1 MTIINRLLYGVGL
14 SMCLATSVWANN
26 IDEQREH
33 WAVYARGGEVQ
44 LVEATQQMGQLYRRT
59 GNIKV
64 RADWIALLV
73 RQDKRAEALAVCPQ
87 CYPSQYLPDELQN
100 LAKAA
105 RDEKQFEQALALYQE
120 LQRRDPSLKIGVL
133 GGALTAV
140 DMGNMALAGQQ
151 IQTYYELFGEDTD
164 ILMARAYL
172 GSQSQSPEEQL
183 AALQKR
189 VADNSDDKEAVLQ
202 LYRLA
207 AAGRDLD
214 TQEKLI
220 SRHRKFFTDNDRLWL
235 QEAKAAALLR
245 DGRANNDIRQLNRA
259 YEGLSKVI
267 EKSEAGSELF
277 VQAKRDRMEALIAL
291 GRDREALDD
300 YNDLMQVGGRQPAQV
315 QEQYVQALAMN
326 DKPTTAKSLN
336 LVPNELQDPNKPKVL
351 FDALGNPIP
360 PLDAST
366 AAMATQGSPAHYNPT
381 AVRSLQF
388 KVLPPILQ
396 R

>member
-1 MTIINRLLYGVGL
+1 
-14 SMCLATSVWANN
+14 
-26 IDEQREH
+26 
-33 WAVYARGGEVQ
+33 
-44 LVEATQQMGQLYRRT
+44 
-59 GNIKV
+59 
-64 RADWIALLV
+64 
-73 RQDKRAEALAVCPQ
+73 
-87 CYPSQYLPDELQN
+87 
-100 LAKAA
+100 
-105 RDEKQFEQALALYQE
+105 
-120 LQRRDPSLKIGVL
+120 
-133 GGALTAV
+133 
-140 DMGNMALAGQQ
+140 MALAGQQ

>member
-1 MTIINRLLYGVGL
+1 MTIIRRLSYSVA
-14 SMCLATSVWANN
+14 LALCWAAPVWADSV
-26 IDEQREH
+26 DEQRER
-33 WAVYARGGEVQ
+33 WAVHARGGEAQ
-44 LVEATQQMGQLYRRT
+44 LAEAAQQMGKLYQRT
-59 GNIKV
+59 GDIKV

-73 RQDKRAEALAVCPQ
+73 RQDKQAEALAVCKA
-87 CYPSQYLPDELQN
+87 CYPSQYVPDELQN

-105 RDEKQFEQALALYQE
+105 RDEKQFDKALALYQE
-120 LQRRDPSLKIGVL
+120 LQRRDASLKIGFL

-140 DMGNMALAGQQ
+140 DMGNTALAGQQ

-189 VADNSDDKEAVLQ
+189 VEDNADDKDAVLQ

-207 AAGRDLD
+207 AARRDLA

-220 SRHRKFFTDNDRLWL
+220 SRYRKFFTDNDRLWL
-235 QEAKAAALLR
+235 QEAQAAALLR
-245 DGRANNDIRQLNRA
+245 EGRANNDMRQLNRA

-267 EKSEAGSELF
+267 EKAEAGSELY
-277 VQAKRDRMEALIAL
+277 VQSKRDRMEALIAL
-291 GRDREALDD
+291 GRNDEALAD
-300 YNDLMQVGGRQPAQV
+300 YNDLMQVGRQPNHV
-315 QEQYVQALAMN
+315 QEQYAQALLMN

-360 PLDAST
+360 PLDSTTASM
-366 AAMATQGSPAHYNPT
+366 AAQGATTHYNPT